1 LNPDFSTAAVG
12 KVGTMSV
19 SDHEIPASQRRND
32 GAGGT
37 ELAPEDITPL
47 NRPVYLMVIGGLM
60 LALLFGLVAWFILTL
75 QGDDMPEGMA
85 VLIGTIGGGLVG
97 LITASKSS

>member
-1 LNPDFSTAAVG
+1 
-12 KVGTMSV
+12 MSV
-19 SDHEIPASQRRND
+19 SEYEIPPSQRRTDAD
-32 GAGGT
+32 GGQ
-37 ELAPEDITPL
+37 ELDPDDITPL
-47 NRPVYLMVIGGLM
+47 NRPVYLLVIGGLM
-60 LALLFGLVAWFILTL
+60 VALLFGLVAWFILTL

>member
-1 LNPDFSTAAVG
+1 
-12 KVGTMSV
+12 MSV
-19 SDHEIPASQRRND
+19 SDHEIPASQRGRD
-32 GAGGT
+32 ASGGT
-37 ELAPEDITPL
+37 ELAPGDITPV
-47 NRPVYLMVIGGLM
+47 NRPVYMMVIGGL
-60 LALLFGLVAWFILTL
+60 LVALLFGLVAWFVLAL

>member
-1 LNPDFSTAAVG
+1 
-12 KVGTMSV
+12 MSV
-19 SDHEIPASQRRND
+19 SDHEIPASQRRHD
-32 GAGGT
+32 ETGAT
-37 ELAPEDITPL
+37 ELSPQDITPL
-47 NRPVYLMVIGGLM
+47 NRPVYLMVIGGLL

-97 LITASKSS
+97 LITSSKNSEL

>member
-1 LNPDFSTAAVG
+1 
-12 KVGTMSV
+12 MSV
-19 SDHEIPASQRRND
+19 SDHEIPAGQRRAD
-32 GAGGT
+32 GSGGR
-37 ELAPEDITPL
+37 ELAPDEITPL
-47 NRPVYLMVIGGLM
+47 NRPVYMMVIGGL
-60 LALLFGLVAWFILTL
+60 LVALLFGLVAWFILAL